1 MEYMWKNWL
10 ARYLWWE
17 KTKDTSNLEN
27 EELTEKE
34 CSESEQTAPP

>member
-10 ARYLWWE
+10 ARYLWLE
-17 KTKDTSNLEN
+17 KPKDTSLEN
-27 EELTEKE
+27 EKIKEKE